1 MKKYLYLFLLGIFLL
16 TSCSNNSENK
26 NESNGNKK
34 IEEAESTI
42 REGSSGSGKTDVIS
56 VGTADENYEVSQNS
70 KDSKSSKD
78 SKVNL
83 NYIKNLWSE
92 NRNKKS
98 VVFDTEISIP
108 EDWLAL
114 DSTSG
119 SFYTDGKRVVFI
131 YMDVADGMNDIPVE
145 LNIDKNIDNFCKEAD
160 KHFIE
165 SLDLFTRGEF
175 SGDLKVNF
183 PRDNEKIDDGQYK
196 SSSEEDSKSEQ
207 YKSGSEEDAD
217 SEQYKSGSE
226 NNKNESK
233 NGNKN
238 IKIIKSDFG
247 EYYLREGILS
257 DDENEY
263 LTNSAFINTYEK
275 GKGRPFVMYIYS
287 NDDRATYL
295 FESIISDVFNEISR
309 QNR

>member
-26 NESNGNKK
+26 NESNRNKK

-56 VGTADENYEVSQNS
+56 VGTADENYEVPQNS
-70 KDSKSSKD
+70 KDSKSSKN
-78 SKVNL
+78 SKVDL

-98 VVFDTEISIP
+98 VVFDTEVSVP
-108 EDWLAL
+108 DSWLAL

-160 KHFIE
+160 NHFIE

-183 PRDNEKIDDGQYK
+183 PMNNEKVGDGQYK
-196 SSSEEDSKSEQ
+196 SSSEEDIKSEK
-207 YKSGSEEDAD
+207 YKSGSEEDR
-217 SEQYKSGSE
+217 
-226 NNKNESK
+226 NESEK
-233 NGNKN
+233 NGNEN

-263 LTNSAFINTYEK
+263 YVKSAFINTYEK

-287 NDDRATYL
+287 NDDRITYL
-295 FESIISDVFNEISR
+295 FESIISDVFDEISR
-309 QNR
+309 QNQ